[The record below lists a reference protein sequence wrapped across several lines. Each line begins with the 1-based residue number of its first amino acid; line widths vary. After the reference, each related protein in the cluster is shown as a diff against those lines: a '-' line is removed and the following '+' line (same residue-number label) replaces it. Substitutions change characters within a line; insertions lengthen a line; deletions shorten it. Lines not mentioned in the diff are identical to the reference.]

1 MRTVNGFFNGRTDA
15 DNAIAALVHEGF
27 SRDEVSMVAHDPRQA
42 HDVPAIG
49 PVHETGED
57 REAGRDSAIGGIA
70 GAVAGLLLVLIPG
83 IGPLAA
89 VGPIAGLIGGLG
101 IGAAA
106 GGVIGLFKDMGLS
119 DEEAEYYAE
128 GIKRGGAMV
137 SIKCEDKDRCDRAE
151 RVMKE
156 NAAIDIKERAREWR
170 ESGWKG
176 YDPKGQPYPEVRR
189 A

>member
-1 MRTVNGFFNGRTDA
+1 MRTVNGFFNSRSDA
-15 DNAIAALVHEGF
+15 DNALAALEHEGF
-27 SRDEVSMVAHDPRQA
+27 SRADISMVAHDPRQA
-42 HDVPAIG
+42 DDTPKIG
-49 PVHETGED
+49 PVHEVGED
-57 REAGRDSAIGGIA
+57 TETGRDTAIGGIA
-70 GAVAGLLLVLIPG
+70 GAVAGLILVLIPG

-106 GGVIGLFKDMGLS
+106 GGVVGLFKDMGMS
-119 DEEAEYYAE
+119 HEEAEYYAE
-128 GIKRGGAMV
+128 GIRRGGAML
-137 SIKCEDKDRCDRAE
+137 SIKCDEGDNCNRIE

-156 NAAIDIKERAREWR
+156 NGAVDIQDRAREWR

-176 YDPKGQPYPEVRR
+176 YDPKAEVYPEVRR